1 MMNILISRNAEVFP
15 ASLSGGESLALYT
28 VPQDYSP
35 DGLYMARWGARELEP
50 VPACAEP
57 KLLLSLRLE
66 AGNEGE
72 KLVELYKAE
81 GVSYAED

>member
-1 MMNILISRNAEVFP
+1 MNILISRNAEVFP
-15 ASLSGGESLALYT
+15 ASLSAGESLTLYA

-35 DGLYMARWGARELEP
+35 DGLYLARWGARELEP
-50 VPACAEP
+50 VPACADP

-66 AGNEGE
+66 AEGE

-81 GVSYAED
+81 GVSYAEN

>member
-1 MMNILISRNAEVFP
+1 MEILISCNEEVFP
-15 ASLSGGESLALYT
+15 ASLSAGESLALYT

-35 DGLYMARWGARELEP
+35 DGLYLARWGARELEP
-50 VPACAEP
+50 VPACADP

-66 AGNEGE
+66 AEGE

-81 GVSYAED
+81 GVSYAEN

>member
-1 MMNILISRNAEVFP
+1 MNILISRNAEVFP
-15 ASLSGGESLALYT
+15 ASLSAGESLTLYA

-35 DGLYMARWGARELEP
+35 DGLYLARWGARELEP
-50 VPACAEP
+50 VPACADP

-66 AGNEGE
+66 AEGE

-81 GVSYAED
+81 EVSYAED